1 MRIPLNFQPVRG
13 TRDWL
18 PESTK
23 RYRALIDLALE
34 TAYAYGFEEVMTPI
48 FEFSGVFHRLGET
61 SDVVSKETYTF
72 TDRGGE
78 EITLRPEGTAGVMR
92 AIISDGL
99 TQSGPHK
106 FFYHGPMFRYDRPQ
120 RGRLRQF
127 HQIGVELIGV
137 AQPLADIEV
146 IALANDL
153 LAALGLE
160 EVVQLH
166 LNTLGDL
173 ESREAYREA
182 LVRYFTPLK
191 NKLSEES
198 QLRLLRNPLRIL
210 DSKDEGDRALMAG
223 VPVFSDF
230 LNQGSRDFFAR
241 VAEGLDQLGIP
252 YTYDPHLVRGL
263 DYYCHTAFEFVT
275 DALGAQGTVLAG
287 GRYDGLSKALGGPE
301 LPGIGWAAGVERL
314 LELAEATFEDDP
326 LRLALIPLGDEAET
340 LALRLAHALR
350 QHGLWTDLG
359 YSGNMGKRMKRA
371 DKLQADF
378 AIILGEDELRLGQ
391 AVVRNL
397 HSGEQIG
404 VAFDG
409 LVPYFLDLMS
419 DL

>member
-1 MRIPLNFQPVRG
+1 
-13 TRDWL
+13 
-18 PESTK
+18 TK

>member
-1 MRIPLNFQPVRG
+1 MTFQPVRG

-18 PESTK
+18 PEASR
-23 RYRALIDLALE
+23 RYRAVVEMAYE
-34 TAYAYGFEEVMTPI
+34 TAYAYGFDEITTPI

-78 EITLRPEGTAGVMR
+78 EITLRPEGTAGVVR
-92 AIISDGL
+92 AIISEGL

-146 IALANDL
+146 IALANDIL
-153 LAALGLE
+153 ISLGLE
-160 EVVQLH
+160 DKVKLE
-166 LNTLGDL
+166 LNTLGDMA
-173 ESREAYREA
+173 SRAAYRDA
-182 LVRYFTPLK
+182 LIEYFTPLK
-191 NKLSEES
+191 HKLSQDS
-198 QLRLLRNPLRIL
+198 QNRLERNPLRIL
-210 DSKDEGDRALMAG
+210 DSKDEGDRALMDG

-230 LNQGSRDFFAR
+230 LNQESKDFFAR
-241 VAEGLDQLGIP
+241 VCGGLDLLGVH
-252 YTYDPHLVRGL
+252 YTHNPRLVRGL

-301 LPGIGWAAGVERL
+301 LPGIGWAAGIERL
-314 LELAEATFEDDP
+314 LELAETTFEDDL
-326 LRLALIPLGDEAET
+326 LRLAVIPLGDEAESA
-340 LALRLAHALR
+340 ALKLTQELRAH
-350 QHGLWTDLG
+350 GFWTDLG
-359 YSGNMGKRMKRA
+359 YSGNMGKRLKRA
-371 DKLQADF
+371 DKVKADY
-378 AIILGEDELRLGQ
+378 AIILGEDELHQSQVLL
-391 AVVRNL
+391 RNL
-397 HSGEQIG
+397 KTGEQIN

-409 LVPYFLDLMS
+409 LLAYFLELINDL
-419 DL
+419 